1 MSIEAVG
8 QVAEAD
14 RAAIT
19 AFRDIAPH
27 PAARLLSWVVRRR
40 SHSMSWNTS
49 VLLAEGKSLA
59 DMQRVIPDVFSVTKR
74 TIGWEEASSAALE
87 QDIALG
93 QLPGW
98 GVLWTP
104 NVQVTTFPE
113 VLEAASRGGRA
124 LSLIL
129 AGVSDYYGFCLYAG
143 GKELRRLIRE
153 RRRPVEES
161 GVPLPE
167 EAEVDW
173 RDDEDALFDLARRL
187 TGLEVAS
194 FDTWSDV
201 RFTVASL
208 DF

>member
-1 MSIEAVG
+1 
-8 QVAEAD
+8 
-14 RAAIT
+14 
-19 AFRDIAPH
+19 
-27 PAARLLSWVVRRR
+27 
-40 SHSMSWNTS
+40 MSWNTS

-59 DMQRVIPDVFSVTKR
+59 DMRWVIPDVFSVTQR
-74 TIGWEEASSAALE
+74 TLGWEEASSAALE

-93 QLPGW
+93 ELPDW

-104 NVQVTTFPE
+104 NVRVTTFPE

-124 LSLIL
+124 RSLIL
-129 AGVSDYYGFCLYAG
+129 AGASDYYGFCLYVS
-143 GKELRRLIRE
+143 GKEVRRLIRE
-153 RRRPVEES
+153 RQRPVEQA
-161 GVPLPE
+161 GAPLPE

-173 RDDEDALFDLARRL
+173 LDAEDALFDLAHRL
-187 TGLEVAS
+187 TGLEVAG